1 MDKKYIEEILNKV
14 QSNKLGVNDALDKLK
29 KLPYEELGFAKID
42 THRAMRNGFPEVIFC
57 QGKTVSQ
64 VQEIVLRMKEYNSI
78 ILGMRASEDIFNG
91 VKSVTDGVEYFSDAR
106 AILIGEF
113 PKVKYSGTILV
124 VSAGTADMPVAEE
137 AALTSIVLGNKVEKL
152 YDAGIAGIHRLLY
165 NSEKIISANVI
176 VAVAGM
182 EGALPGV
189 VGSLVD
195 KPVIAVPTSV
205 GYGANFQGLSALLTM
220 LNSCVSGIAVVNID
234 NGFGAGFMA
243 ASINRLSGKLKL

>member
-1 MDKKYIEEILNKV
+1 MDKKFIEEILTLV
-14 QSNKLGVNDALDKLK
+14 HSNDLSVEEGVEKLK

-57 QGKTVSQ
+57 QGKTVTQ

-78 ILGMRASEDIFNG
+78 ILGMRASEETYNG
-91 VKSVTDGVEYFSDAR
+91 VKAVASDAEYFSYAR
-106 AILIGEF
+106 AILIGKK
-113 PKVKYSGTILV
+113 PKVKYSGTVLII
-124 VSAGTADMPVAEE
+124 SAGTADMPVAEE
-137 AALTSIVLGNKVEKL
+137 AALTASVLGNKVEKL
-152 YDAGIAGIHRLLY
+152 YDAGIAGLHRLLY
-165 NSEKIISANVI
+165 NSEKIYSANVI
-176 VAVAGM
+176 IAVAGM
-182 EGALPGV
+182 EGALPGI

-205 GYGANFQGLSALLTM
+205 GYGSNFQGLSALLTM

-243 ASINRLSGKLKL
+243 ASINRLSG